1 MKYVVS
7 RTSIWGID
15 PNRPPCPNAK
25 IETLL
30 VADIRQFSSP
40 DELPSK
46 TVWYGGGQNHR
57 VVEGCIVRDIPT
69 NVWTVEIPDLHEFA
83 REHGS
88 IILESYA
95 NIATIDGKS
104 IKLFKVEIY
113 DDYRE

>member
-15 PNRPPCPNAK
+15 PDQPPCPNAK

-30 VADIRQFSSP
+30 VADIRTVSSP
-40 DELPSK
+40 AKLGSRTE
-46 TVWYGGGQNHR
+46 WFERGQNHR
-57 VVEGCIVRDIPT
+57 VVEGCIVRDILT

-83 REHGS
+83 REHGE
-88 IILESYA
+88 IILSYYSD
-95 NIATIDGKS
+95 ITGDGKS